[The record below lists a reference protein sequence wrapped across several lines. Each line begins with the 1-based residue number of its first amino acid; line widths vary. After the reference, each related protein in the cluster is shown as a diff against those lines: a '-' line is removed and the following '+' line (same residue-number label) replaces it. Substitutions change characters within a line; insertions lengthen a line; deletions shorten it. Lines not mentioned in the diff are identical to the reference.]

1 MPLKLAIL
9 TWMSTYSSYN
19 IVKSEII
26 EEQNQKLEDEKKAL
40 LSQLEK
46 QIELSGNV
54 LYYAI
59 IYSNEC
65 ILFGMW
71 YSVLPW

>member
-1 MPLKLAIL
+1 M
-9 TWMSTYSSYN
+9 
-19 IVKSEII
+19 I

-59 IYSNEC
+59 
-65 ILFGMW
+65 
-71 YSVLPW
+71 